1 MSNQLT
7 QDLAMIA
14 RNAIDYIIELERQR
28 DESEKWRDRDE
39 ARAAIAERERDEA
52 EAQRDALLEVLK
64 RLARIIDAMGDMPDG
79 FIHPSPWREL
89 RCEEALAAA
98 RAAIAA
104 VEEKAK

>member
-52 EAQRDALLEVLK
+52 EAQRDAL
-64 RLARIIDAMGDMPDG
+64 M
-79 FIHPSPWREL
+79 
-89 RCEEALAAA
+89 EALKVVLDDLMYRDHARVIDVA
-98 RAAIAA
+98 RAAIA
-104 VEEKAK
+104 KAEGA